1 MIDKVG
7 YTKPVT
13 TNRASGVKRSGS
25 ADGAAFADALSRAE
39 GSLATDAAEATISAA
54 PIASNLGLLG
64 LQEVSDEE
72 TKRRKMV
79 KRGQFTLD
87 ALSNLRDALLMGSLP
102 MSTLQAMEKAIA
114 AERAITADPMLESI
128 MNEIEVRAAVEI
140 AKLEMSGVLPPR
152 E

>member
-1 MIDKVG
+1 MIDKIG

-13 TNRASGVKRSGS
+13 TSRASGVKRSNS

-39 GSLATDAAEATISAA
+39 GTLATDAMDATVATA

-72 TKRRKMV
+72 TQRRKMV
-79 KRGQFTLD
+79 KRGRFTLD
-87 ALSNLRDALLMGSLP
+87 ALSGLRDALLMGSLP
-102 MSTLQAMEKAIA
+102 MSTLRTLEKAIA
-114 AERAITADPMLESI
+114 AERMLESI

-140 AKLEMSGVLPPR
+140 AKLEMSGVLGSR

>member
-1 MIDKVG
+1 MIDKIG

-13 TNRASGVKRSGS
+13 TSRASGVKRSNS

-39 GSLATDAAEATISAA
+39 GTLATDAMDATVATA

-72 TKRRKMV
+72 TQRRKMV
-79 KRGQFTLD
+79 KRGRFTLD
-87 ALSNLRDALLMGSLP
+87 ALSGLRDALLMGSLP
-102 MSTLQAMEKAIA
+102 MSTLRTLEKAIA
-114 AERAITADPMLESI
+114 AERSVTADPMLESI

-140 AKLEMSGVLPPR
+140 AKLEMSGVLGSR